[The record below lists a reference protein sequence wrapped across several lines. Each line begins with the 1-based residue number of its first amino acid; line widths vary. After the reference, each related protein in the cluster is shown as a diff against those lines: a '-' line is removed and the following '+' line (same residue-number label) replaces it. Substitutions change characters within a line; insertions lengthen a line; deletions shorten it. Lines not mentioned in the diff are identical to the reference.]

1 MQEPTAPR
9 RRPSSLATVIAA
21 ACVGFAVVSALTGRV
36 TLAVIALVVPAA
48 VALSLRLLLGG
59 APTPHPKTLG
69 PKEER
74 R

>member
-1 MQEPTAPR
+1 
-9 RRPSSLATVIAA
+9 
-21 ACVGFAVVSALTGRV
+21 V

-69 PKEER
+69 PKEEQR
-74 R
+74 